1 MNKTNLLFVT
11 FAITFFSVF
20 SQKPQNNQISITGN
34 IIDSNTKEPLEYAT
48 VVLNNIETK
57 QLSGGI
63 TDEKGNFTIKII
75 PGTYDIS
82 FEFISFKTV
91 KISKKIINSSLNF
104 GTIILSED
112 SDKLDEIVIIAEK
125 STVEIR
131 LDKRIY
137 NVGKDMTVK
146 GGSASDVLDNVP
158 SVDVDVEGNVS
169 LRGNEN
175 VRILID
181 GKPSALVG
189 LSGTDALRQ
198 LPADAI
204 EKVEVITSPS
214 ARYDAEGT
222 AGILNIILRKGIT
235 TGLNGFMN
243 ATIGDP
249 TQYRVASNINFRTK
263 KVNFFTNLGYRDSSG
278 PGNFLT
284 NLSTFENESVNS
296 LRIEDRDF
304 ERNRNGY
311 NINLGLEYFLSNE
324 SSITGTYFY
333 RDSDNKNL
341 STNTIRVFDANDI
354 LEFTDIRIQ
363 DEDEID
369 KTSQISLNYT
379 NNLNSSGHKLTIDV
393 QYSDSKEI
401 ETAFIDDALAS
412 EKNITTEN
420 SKSTLI
426 QSDYVLPIGEHM
438 QFELGYRGDFQ
449 DLNSNFLVNRTPELD
464 FNPSNNLIF
473 KQNVNAIY
481 SQFGNKINKFSY
493 LLGLRTEITD
503 VKVRLTNTNENFD
516 YRYSEVFPTINFG
529 LERTDNQSFTL
540 GYSRRLRRPR
550 YWYLNPFE
558 SRNSQNVIYKGNP
571 GLIPTFTNSFD
582 LGFLQKIGKL
592 TLNSSIYFQH
602 SVNAIQRVTRDEIRL
617 LDGVNQVITIREP
630 INLASEDRYG
640 FELTANYNPSKKVR
654 LSGSFNVFQQES
666 KGLYEYN
673 KFTIDETS
681 GAIIS
686 SPEIQDLGNINNSWF
701 SRFNATFTLPWKIQM
716 QNRLSYRGPRFTAQS
731 ESKGMF
737 STNIALSKDVFNEKG
752 TFVFNVSDLFNSRK
766 WRSTNFNPN
775 KENPTSINYQ
785 ESQWRVR
792 QVSLNFTYRFN
803 QKKDQGRERRGG
815 GDYEGGEGFS
825 RP

>member
-1 MNKTNLLFVT
+1 MNKTSLFFVAFT
-11 FAITFFSVF
+11 ITFLSVF

-82 FEFISFKTV
+82 FEFISFKTI
-91 KISKKIINSSLNF
+91 KIPKKIINSSVNF
-104 GTIILSED
+104 GTIKLSED

-189 LSGTDALRQ
+189 LSGTEALRQ

-204 EKVEVITSPS
+204 ERVEVVTSPS

-222 AGILNIILRKGIT
+222 AGILNIILRKGVA
-235 TGLNGFMN
+235 TGLNGSLN
-243 ATIGDP
+243 TTIGDP
-249 TQYRVASNINFRTK
+249 TQYRIASNINFRTK
-263 KVNFFTNLGYRDSSG
+263 KINFFTNLGYRNSSG

-341 STNTIRVFDANDI
+341 STNTIQVFDANNI
-354 LEFTDIRIQ
+354 LEFSDVRIQ

-369 KTSQISLNYT
+369 ETSQISLNYT
-379 NNLNSSGHKLTIDV
+379 NNLNSSGHKLTIDF

-449 DLNSNFLVNRTPELD
+449 DLNSNFLVNRIPELD

-516 YRYSEVFPTINFG
+516 YRYTEVFPTINFG

-716 QNRLSYRGPRFTAQS
+716 QNRLSYRGPRYTAQS

-737 STNIALSKDVFNEKG
+737 SANIALSKDVFSEKG
-752 TFVFNVSDLFNSRK
+752 TLVLNVSDVFNSRK

-775 KENPTSINYQ
+775 KENPTSINSQ

-792 QVSLNFTYRFN
+792 QISLNFTYRFN
-803 QKKDQGRERRGG
+803 QKKNQGRERRGG
-815 GDYEGGEGFS
+815 EDYEGEEGFS
-825 RP
+825 TP

>member
-1 MNKTNLLFVT
+1 MNKISLFFVT
-11 FAITFFSVF
+11 FALTFLSVF
-20 SQKPQNNQISITGN
+20 SQKPLNNQISITGN

-48 VVLNNIETK
+48 VVLNNLETK

-82 FEFISFKTV
+82 FEFISFKTI

-104 GTIILSED
+104 GTIKLSED

-181 GKPSALVG
+181 GKPSALIG
-189 LSGTDALRQ
+189 LSGSDALRQ

-204 EKVEVITSPS
+204 ERVEVVTSPS

-222 AGILNIILRKGIT
+222 AGILNIILRKGVA
-235 TGLNGFMN
+235 TGLNGSLN
-243 ATIGDP
+243 TTIGDP
-249 TQYRVASNINFRTK
+249 TQYRIASNINFRTK
-263 KVNFFTNLGYRDSSG
+263 KINFFTNLGYRNSSS
-278 PGNFLT
+278 PGKFLT

-304 ERNRNGY
+304 ERKRNGY

-341 STNTIRVFDANDI
+341 STNAIQVFDVNNI
-354 LEFTDIRIQ
+354 LEFSDVRVQ

-369 KTSQISLNYT
+369 ETSQISLNYT
-379 NNLNSSGHKLTIDV
+379 NNINSSGHKLTIDF

-401 ETAFIDDALAS
+401 ETAFIDDSLAS
-412 EKNITTEN
+412 ENNITTEN

-449 DLNSNFLVNRTPELD
+449 DLNSNFLVNRIPVLD
-464 FNPSNNLIF
+464 FNPSNNLTF

-516 YRYSEVFPTINFG
+516 YRYTEVFPTINFG

-602 SVNAIQRVTRDEIRL
+602 SVNAIQRVSRDEIRL

-681 GAIIS
+681 GAITS
-686 SPEIQDLGNINNSWF
+686 MPETQDLGNINNSWF

-716 QNRLSYRGPRFTAQS
+716 QNRLSYRGPRYTAQS

-737 STNIALSKDVFNEKG
+737 SANIALSKDVFSEKG
-752 TFVFNVSDLFNSRK
+752 TLVLNVSDVFNSRK

-775 KENPTSINYQ
+775 KENPTSINSQ

-792 QVSLNFTYRFN
+792 QISLNFTYRFN
-803 QKKDQGRERRGG
+803 QKKNQGRERRGG
-815 GDYEGGEGFS
+815 EDYEGGEGFS
-825 RP
+825 TP

>member
-1 MNKTNLLFVT
+1 MNKTTLFFV
-11 FAITFFSVF
+11 VF
-20 SQKPQNNQISITGN
+20 TLTILNVFGQKPQNNQLSIVGK

-48 VVLNNIETK
+48 IVLKNQKTK

-63 TDEKGNFTIKII
+63 TDVKGNFNISVN

-82 FEFISFKTV
+82 FEFISFKTQE
-91 KISKKIINSSLNF
+91 IPNKIINSTLNF
-104 GTIILSED
+104 GTIELSED
-112 SDKLDEIVIIAEK
+112 TDKLDEIVIIAEK

-204 EKVEVITSPS
+204 ERVEVITSPS

-222 AGILNIILRKGIT
+222 AGILNIILRKGLAS
-235 TGLNGFMN
+235 GLNGSMN

-249 TQYRVASNINFRTK
+249 KQYRIASNVNFRTK
-263 KVNFFTNLGYRDSSG
+263 KFNFFTNLGYRNSSG
-278 PGNFLT
+278 PGKFLT
-284 NLSTFENESVNS
+284 NLSIFENESFNS

-311 NINLGLEYFLSNE
+311 NINVGLEYFLSKN

-333 RDSDNKNL
+333 RDSNNQNL
-341 STNTIRVFDANDI
+341 STNNISVFDVDDI
-354 LEFTDIRIQ
+354 LEYSDLRIQ

-369 KTSQISLNYT
+369 NTSQISLNYT
-379 NNLNSSGHKLTIDV
+379 NNFNTSGHKLTVDV
-393 QYSDSKEI
+393 RYSDSE
-401 ETAFIDDALAS
+401 EVESASIDDSLAT
-412 EKNITTEN
+412 ENNITTEK
-420 SKSTLI
+420 SKNTLI
-426 QSDYVLPIGEHM
+426 QTDYTLPIGENT

-449 DLNSNFLVNRTPELD
+449 DLNSNFLVNRIPELD

-473 KQNVNAIY
+473 EQNVNAIY
-481 SQFGNKINKFSY
+481 SQLGNKINKFSY

-516 YRYSEVFPTINFG
+516 YNYSELFPTINFG
-529 LERTDNQSFTL
+529 FERTENQSFTL

-558 SRNSQNVIYKGNP
+558 SRNSQNIIYKGNP

-592 TLNSSIYFQH
+592 TLNSSIYYQH
-602 SVNAIQRVTRDEIRL
+602 SINAIQRVSRDEIRL

-630 INLASEDRYG
+630 INLASEDRFG

-654 LSGSFNVFQQES
+654 LSGSFNVFKQES
-666 KGLYEYN
+666 KGVYEYN
-673 KFTIDETS
+673 KFTIDGIS
-681 GAIIS
+681 GEIS
-686 SPEIQDLGNINNSWF
+686 STPELQDLGNVNNSWF
-701 SRFNATFTLPWKIQM
+701 SRFNATFTLPGKIQM

-731 ESKGMF
+731 ESKGIF
-737 STNIALSKDVFNEKG
+737 STNIALSKDLFSEKG
-752 TFVFNVSDLFNSRK
+752 TVVLNVSDLFNSRK
-766 WRSTNFNPN
+766 WRSTNYNPN
-775 KENPTSINYQ
+775 RENPTSINYQ

-803 QKKDQGRERRGG
+803 QKKNQVRERRGNEEF
-815 GDYEGGEGFS
+815 EGGEGFS
-825 RP
+825 SP

>member
-1 MNKTNLLFVT
+1 MKKTNLFFIIFTL
-11 FAITFFSVF
+11 TFFSVF
-20 SQKPQNNQISITGN
+20 SQKPQNDQFSITGK

-48 VVLNNIETK
+48 VILNNQETK

-63 TDEKGNFTIKII
+63 TDENGNFNIKINT
-75 PGTYDIS
+75 GTYDIS
-82 FEFISFKTV
+82 FEFISFKTI
-91 KISKKIINSSLNF
+91 KISNKIINSSINF
-104 GTIILSED
+104 GTIKLSED
-112 SDKLDEIVIIAEK
+112 ADELDEIVIIAEK

-137 NVGKDMTVK
+137 NVGKDMTVR

-204 EKVEVITSPS
+204 ERVEVVTSPS

-222 AGILNIILRKGIT
+222 AGILNIILRKGVA
-235 TGLNGFMN
+235 TGLNGSLN

-249 TQYRVASNINFRTK
+249 TQYRIASNINFRTK
-263 KVNFFTNLGYRDSSG
+263 KVNLFTNLGYRNSSG

-284 NLSTFENESVNS
+284 NLSTFENESINS
-296 LRIEDRDF
+296 LRIEDRNF

-311 NINLGLEYFLSNE
+311 NINVGLEYFLSKE
-324 SSITGTYFY
+324 SSITGTYFF

-341 STNTIRVFDANDI
+341 SNNIIRVFDINDI
-354 LEFTDIRIQ
+354 LEFSDTRIQ

-369 KTSQISLNYT
+369 TTSQFALNYT
-379 NNLNSSGHKLTIDV
+379 NNINSSGHKLTIDF
-393 QYSDSKEI
+393 QYSESDEI
-401 ETAFIDDALAS
+401 EKAFINDSLA
-412 EKNITTEN
+412 EENNITTED
-420 SKSTLI
+420 SKNTLI
-426 QSDYVLPIGEHM
+426 QSDYVLPIGENT
-438 QFELGYRGDFQ
+438 QFEIGYRGEFQ
-449 DLNSNFLVNRTPELD
+449 DLTSDFLVTRTPTLD
-464 FNPSNNLIF
+464 FDPSNNLVF

-481 SQFGNKINKFSY
+481 SQFGSKLNKFSY

-503 VKVRLTNTNENFD
+503 VKVRLTNTNEKFD
-516 YRYSEVFPTINFG
+516 YKYTELFPTINVGF
-529 LERTDNQSFTL
+529 ERTEDQSFTI

-550 YWYLNPFE
+550 FWYLNPFE
-558 SRNSQNVIYKGNP
+558 SRSSQNVIYKGNP
-571 GLIPTFTNSFD
+571 ALIPTFTNSFD

-602 SVNAIQRVTRDEIRL
+602 SINAIERVSRDEIRFI
-617 LDGVNQVITIREP
+617 DGVNQVITIREP
-630 INLASEDRYG
+630 INLASEDRFG
-640 FELTANYNPSKKVR
+640 FELTTNYNPSKKVR

-666 KGLYEYN
+666 KGLYAYN
-673 KFTIDETS
+673 KFIIDEIS
-681 GAIIS
+681 GDIIAT
-686 SPEIQDLGNINNSWF
+686 PEIQDLGNTNNSWF
-701 SRFNATFTLPWKIQM
+701 TRFNATFSLPWEIQM
-716 QNRLSYRGPRFTAQS
+716 QNRLSYRGPRKTVQS
-731 ESKGMF
+731 ESDGIF
-737 STNIALSKDVFNEKG
+737 SANIALSKDVFKEKG
-752 TFVFNVSDLFNSRK
+752 SLVLNVSDVFNSRK
-766 WRSTNFNPN
+766 RKSTNYNPN
-775 KENPTSINYQ
+775 KENPTSISYQ

-803 QKKDQGRERRGG
+803 QKKKQQRDRRS
-815 GDYEGGEGFS
+815 GDDFEGGEDFGS
-825 RP
+825 P

>member
-1 MNKTNLLFVT
+1 MKKTNLFFIIFTL
-11 FAITFFSVF
+11 TFFSVF
-20 SQKPQNNQISITGN
+20 SQKPQNDQFSITGK

-48 VVLNNIETK
+48 VILNNQETK

-63 TDEKGNFTIKII
+63 TDENGNFNIKINT
-75 PGTYDIS
+75 GTYDIS
-82 FEFISFKTV
+82 FEFISFKTI
-91 KISKKIINSSLNF
+91 KISNKIINSSINF
-104 GTIILSED
+104 GTIKLSED
-112 SDKLDEIVIIAEK
+112 ADELDEIVIIAEK

-137 NVGKDMTVK
+137 NVGKDMTVR

-204 EKVEVITSPS
+204 ERVEVVTSPS

-222 AGILNIILRKGIT
+222 AGILNIILRKGVA
-235 TGLNGFMN
+235 TGLNGSLN

-249 TQYRVASNINFRTK
+249 TQYRIASNINFRTK
-263 KVNFFTNLGYRDSSG
+263 KVNLFTNLGYRNSSG

-284 NLSTFENESVNS
+284 NLSTFENESINS
-296 LRIEDRDF
+296 LRIEDRNF

-311 NINLGLEYFLSNE
+311 NINVGLEYFLSKE
-324 SSITGTYFY
+324 SSITGTYFF

-341 STNTIRVFDANDI
+341 SNNIIRVFDINDI
-354 LEFTDIRIQ
+354 LEFSDTRIQ

-369 KTSQISLNYT
+369 TTSQFALNYT
-379 NNLNSSGHKLTIDV
+379 NNINSSGHKLTIDF
-393 QYSDSKEI
+393 QYSESEEI
-401 ETAFIDDALAS
+401 EKAFINDSLA
-412 EKNITTEN
+412 EENNITTED
-420 SKSTLI
+420 SKNTLI
-426 QSDYVLPIGEHM
+426 QSDYVLPIGENT
-438 QFELGYRGDFQ
+438 QFEIGYRGEFQ
-449 DLNSNFLVNRTPELD
+449 DLTSDFLVTRTPTLD
-464 FNPSNNLIF
+464 FDPSNNLVF

-481 SQFGNKINKFSY
+481 SQFGSKLNKFSY

-503 VKVRLTNTNENFD
+503 VKVRLTNTNEKFD
-516 YRYSEVFPTINFG
+516 YKYTELFPTINVGF
-529 LERTDNQSFTL
+529 ERTEDQSFTI

-550 YWYLNPFE
+550 FWYLNPFE
-558 SRNSQNVIYKGNP
+558 SRSSQNVIYKGNP
-571 GLIPTFTNSFD
+571 ALIPTFTNSFD

-602 SVNAIQRVTRDEIRL
+602 SINAIQRVSRDEIRFI
-617 LDGVNQVITIREP
+617 DGVNQVITIREP
-630 INLASEDRYG
+630 INLASEDRFG
-640 FELTANYNPSKKVR
+640 FELTTNYNPSKKVR

-666 KGLYEYN
+666 KGLYAYN
-673 KFTIDETS
+673 KFIIDEIS
-681 GAIIS
+681 GDIIAT
-686 SPEIQDLGNINNSWF
+686 PEIQDLGNTNNSWF
-701 SRFNATFTLPWKIQM
+701 TRFNATFSLPWEIQM
-716 QNRLSYRGPRFTAQS
+716 QNRLSYRGPRKTVQS
-731 ESKGMF
+731 ESDGIF
-737 STNIALSKDVFNEKG
+737 SANIALSKDVFKEKG
-752 TFVFNVSDLFNSRK
+752 SFVLNVSDVFNSRK
-766 WRSTNFNPN
+766 RKSTNYNPN
-775 KENPTSINYQ
+775 KENPTSISYQ

-803 QKKDQGRERRGG
+803 QKKKQQRDRRS
-815 GDYEGGEGFS
+815 GDDFEGGEDFGS
-825 RP
+825 P

>member
-1 MNKTNLLFVT
+1 MNKTSLLFVT
-11 FAITFFSVF
+11 FAITFLSVF
-20 SQKPQNNQISITGN
+20 SQKAQNNQISITGN

-48 VVLNNIETK
+48 VVLNNEETK

-82 FEFISFKTV
+82 FEFISFKTI

-104 GTIILSED
+104 GTIKLSED

-189 LSGTDALRQ
+189 LSGSDALRQ

-204 EKVEVITSPS
+204 ERVEVVTSPS

-222 AGILNIILRKGIT
+222 AGILNIILRKGVA
-235 TGLNGFMN
+235 TGLNGSLN
-243 ATIGDP
+243 TTIGDP
-249 TQYRVASNINFRTK
+249 TQYRIASNINFRTK
-263 KVNFFTNLGYRDSSG
+263 KINFFTNLGYRNSSS

-341 STNTIRVFDANDI
+341 STNTIQVFDANNI
-354 LEFTDIRIQ
+354 LEFSDVRIQ

-369 KTSQISLNYT
+369 ETSQISLNYT
-379 NNLNSSGHKLTIDV
+379 NNINNSGHKLTIDF

-401 ETAFIDDALAS
+401 ETAFIDDSLAS
-412 EKNITTEN
+412 ENNITAEN

-449 DLNSNFLVNRTPELD
+449 DLNSNFLVNRIPELD
-464 FNPSNNLIF
+464 FNPSNNLTF

-516 YRYSEVFPTINFG
+516 YRYTEVFPTINFG

-602 SVNAIQRVTRDEIRL
+602 SVNAIQRVSRDEIRL

-673 KFTIDETS
+673 KFTINETS

-686 SPEIQDLGNINNSWF
+686 MPETQDLGNINNSWF

-716 QNRLSYRGPRFTAQS
+716 QNRLSYRGPRYTAQS

-737 STNIALSKDVFNEKG
+737 SANIALSKDVLSEKG
-752 TFVFNVSDLFNSRK
+752 TLVLNVSDVFNSRR

-775 KENPTSINYQ
+775 KENPTSINNQ

-803 QKKDQGRERRGG
+803 QKKKQGREQRGG
-815 GDYEGGEGFS
+815 EDYEGGEGFS
-825 RP
+825 TP

>member
-1 MNKTNLLFVT
+1 MNKISLFFIT
-11 FAITFFSVF
+11 FALTFLSVF

-48 VVLNNIETK
+48 VVLNNLETK

-75 PGTYDIS
+75 PGAYDIS
-82 FEFISFKTV
+82 FEFISFKTI

-104 GTIILSED
+104 GTIKLSED

-189 LSGTDALRQ
+189 LSGSDALRQ

-204 EKVEVITSPS
+204 ERVEVVTSPS

-222 AGILNIILRKGIT
+222 AGILNIILRKGVA
-235 TGLNGFMN
+235 TGLNGSLN
-243 ATIGDP
+243 TTIGDP
-249 TQYRVASNINFRTK
+249 TQYRIASNINFRTK
-263 KVNFFTNLGYRDSSG
+263 KINFFTNLGYRNSSS

-304 ERNRNGY
+304 ERKRNGY

-341 STNTIRVFDANDI
+341 STNAIQVFDVNNI
-354 LEFTDIRIQ
+354 LEYSDVRVQ

-369 KTSQISLNYT
+369 ETSQISLNYT
-379 NNLNSSGHKLTIDV
+379 NNINNSGHKLTIDF

-401 ETAFIDDALAS
+401 ETAFIDDSLAS

-449 DLNSNFLVNRTPELD
+449 DLNSNFLVNRIPELD
-464 FNPSNNLIF
+464 FNPSNNLTF

-516 YRYSEVFPTINFG
+516 YRYTEVFPTINFG

-602 SVNAIQRVTRDEIRL
+602 SVNAIQRVSRDEIRL

-686 SPEIQDLGNINNSWF
+686 MPETQDLGNINNSWF

-716 QNRLSYRGPRFTAQS
+716 QNRLSYRGPRYTAQS

-737 STNIALSKDVFNEKG
+737 SANIALSKDVFSEKG
-752 TFVFNVSDLFNSRK
+752 TLVLNVSDVFNSRR

-775 KENPTSINYQ
+775 KENPTSINNQ

-803 QKKDQGRERRGG
+803 QKKKQGREQRGG
-815 GDYEGGEGFS
+815 EDYEGGEGFS
-825 RP
+825 TP

>member
-1 MNKTNLLFVT
+1 MNKISLFFVT
-11 FAITFFSVF
+11 FALTFLSVF

-48 VVLNNIETK
+48 VVLNNLETK

-82 FEFISFKTV
+82 FEFISFKTI

-104 GTIILSED
+104 GTIKLSED

-181 GKPSALVG
+181 GKPSTLVG
-189 LSGTDALRQ
+189 LSGSDALRQ

-204 EKVEVITSPS
+204 ERVEVVTSPS

-222 AGILNIILRKGIT
+222 AGILNIILRKGVA
-235 TGLNGFMN
+235 TGLNGSLN
-243 ATIGDP
+243 TTIGDP
-249 TQYRVASNINFRTK
+249 TQYRIASNINFRTK
-263 KVNFFTNLGYRDSSG
+263 KINFFTNLGYRNSSS

-304 ERNRNGY
+304 ERKRNGY

-341 STNTIRVFDANDI
+341 STNAIQVFDVNNI
-354 LEFTDIRIQ
+354 LEYSDVRVQ

-369 KTSQISLNYT
+369 ETSQISLNYT
-379 NNLNSSGHKLTIDV
+379 NNINNSGHKLTIDF

-401 ETAFIDDALAS
+401 ETAFIDDSLAS
-412 EKNITTEN
+412 ENNITTEN

-449 DLNSNFLVNRTPELD
+449 DLNSNFLVNRIPELD
-464 FNPSNNLIF
+464 FNPSNNLTF

-516 YRYSEVFPTINFG
+516 YRYTEVFPTINFG

-602 SVNAIQRVTRDEIRL
+602 SVNAIQRVSRDEIRL

-681 GAIIS
+681 GAITS
-686 SPEIQDLGNINNSWF
+686 MPETQDLGNINNSWF

-716 QNRLSYRGPRFTAQS
+716 QNRLSYRGPRYTAQS

-737 STNIALSKDVFNEKG
+737 SANIALSKDVLSEKG
-752 TFVFNVSDLFNSRK
+752 TLVLNVSDVFNSRR

-775 KENPTSINYQ
+775 KENPTSINNQ

-803 QKKDQGRERRGG
+803 QKKKQGREQRGG
-815 GDYEGGEGFS
+815 EDYEGGEGFS
-825 RP
+825 TP

>member
-1 MNKTNLLFVT
+1 MNKTSLFFVAFT
-11 FAITFFSVF
+11 ITFLSVF

-82 FEFISFKTV
+82 FEFISFKTI
-91 KISKKIINSSLNF
+91 KIPKKIINSSVNF
-104 GTIILSED
+104 GTIKLSED

-189 LSGTDALRQ
+189 LSGTEALRQ

-204 EKVEVITSPS
+204 ERVEVVTSPS

-222 AGILNIILRKGIT
+222 AGILNIILRKGVA
-235 TGLNGFMN
+235 TGLNGSLN
-243 ATIGDP
+243 TTIGDP
-249 TQYRVASNINFRTK
+249 TQYRIASNINFRTK
-263 KVNFFTNLGYRDSSG
+263 KINFFTNLGYRNSSS

-304 ERNRNGY
+304 ERKRNGY

-341 STNTIRVFDANDI
+341 STNAIQVFDVNNI
-354 LEFTDIRIQ
+354 LEYSDVRVQ

-369 KTSQISLNYT
+369 ETSQISLNYT
-379 NNLNSSGHKLTIDV
+379 NNINNSGHKLTIDF

-401 ETAFIDDALAS
+401 ETAFIDDSLAS
-412 EKNITTEN
+412 ENNITAEN

-449 DLNSNFLVNRTPELD
+449 DLNSNFLVNRIPELD

-516 YRYSEVFPTINFG
+516 YRYTEVFPTINFG

-716 QNRLSYRGPRFTAQS
+716 QNRLSYRGPRYTAQS

-737 STNIALSKDVFNEKG
+737 SANIALSKDVFSEKG
-752 TFVFNVSDLFNSRK
+752 TLVLNVSDVFNSRK

-775 KENPTSINYQ
+775 KENPTSINSQ

-792 QVSLNFTYRFN
+792 QISLNFTYRFN
-803 QKKDQGRERRGG
+803 QKKNQGRERRGG
-815 GDYEGGEGFS
+815 EDYEGDEGFS
-825 RP
+825 TP

>member
-1 MNKTNLLFVT
+1 MNKTSLFFVVFT
-11 FAITFFSVF
+11 FTILNVF
-20 SQKPQNNQISITGN
+20 GQKPQNNQLSVVGK

-48 VVLNNIETK
+48 IVLKNQKTK

-63 TDEKGNFTIKII
+63 TDEKGNFNIKIN

-82 FEFISFKTV
+82 FEFISFKTQE
-91 KISKKIINSSLNF
+91 IPNKIINSTLNF
-104 GTIILSED
+104 GTIELSED
-112 SDKLDEIVIIAEK
+112 TDKLDEIVIIAEK

-204 EKVEVITSPS
+204 ERVEVITSPS

-222 AGILNIILRKGIT
+222 AGILNIILRKGVA
-235 TGLNGFMN
+235 TGLNGSMN

-249 TQYRVASNINFRTK
+249 KQYRIASNVNFRTNK
-263 KVNFFTNLGYRDSSG
+263 FNFFTNLGYRSSSG
-278 PGNFLT
+278 PGKFLT
-284 NLSTFENESVNS
+284 NLSIFENESFNC
-296 LRIEDRDF
+296 LRVEDRYF

-311 NINLGLEYFLSNE
+311 NINVGLEYFLSKK

-333 RDSDNKNL
+333 RDSNNQNL
-341 STNTIRVFDANDI
+341 STNNISVFDVDDI
-354 LEFTDIRIQ
+354 LEYSDLRIQ

-369 KTSQISLNYT
+369 NTSQISLNYT
-379 NNLNSSGHKLTIDV
+379 NNFNTSGHKLTVDV
-393 QYSDSKEI
+393 QYSDSEEI
-401 ETAFIDDALAS
+401 ESASIDDSLAT
-412 EKNITTEN
+412 ENNITTEK
-420 SKSTLI
+420 SKNTLI
-426 QSDYVLPIGEHM
+426 QTDYTLPIGENT
-438 QFELGYRGDFQ
+438 QFEFGYRGDFQ
-449 DLNSNFLVNRTPELD
+449 DLNSNFLVNRIPELD

-473 KQNVNAIY
+473 EQNVNAIY
-481 SQFGNKINKFSY
+481 SQLGNKINKFSY

-516 YRYSEVFPTINFG
+516 YNYSELFPTINFG
-529 LERTDNQSFTL
+529 FERNDNQSFTL

-550 YWYLNPFE
+550 YWFLNPFE
-558 SRNSQNVIYKGNP
+558 SRNSKNIIYKGNP

-592 TLNSSIYFQH
+592 TLNSSIYYQH
-602 SVNAIQRVTRDEIRL
+602 SINAIQRVSRDEIRL

-630 INLASEDRYG
+630 INLASEDRFG

-654 LSGSFNVFQQES
+654 LSGSFNVFKQES
-666 KGLYEYN
+666 KGVYEYN
-673 KFTIDETS
+673 KFTIDGIS
-681 GAIIS
+681 GEINS
-686 SPEIQDLGNINNSWF
+686 TPELQDLGNVNNSWF
-701 SRFNATFTLPWKIQM
+701 SRFNATFTLPGNIQM

-731 ESKGMF
+731 ESKGIF
-737 STNIALSKDVFNEKG
+737 STNIALSKDLFSENG
-752 TFVFNVSDLFNSRK
+752 TVVLNVIDLFNSRK
-766 WRSTNFNPN
+766 WRSTNYNPN
-775 KENPTSINYQ
+775 RENPTSINYQ

-803 QKKDQGRERRGG
+803 QKKNQVRERRSNEEF
-815 GDYEGGEGFS
+815 EGGEGFS
-825 RP
+825 TP

>member
-1 MNKTNLLFVT
+1 MSKANFLIVMFV
-11 FAITFFSVF
+11 ITFFNAF
-20 SQKPQNNQISITGN
+20 GQKPQNSQIFISGI
-34 IIDSNTKEPLEYAT
+34 IIDSETKEPLEYAT
-48 VVLNNIETK
+48 IVLNDTK
-57 QLSGGI
+57 NNQLSGGI
-63 TDEKGNFTIKII
+63 TDSKGSFNIKIN
-75 PGTYDIS
+75 PGIYDIS
-82 FEFISFKTV
+82 FEFISFKTI
-91 KISKKIINSSLNF
+91 KLTKKVVNQSINF
-104 GTIILSED
+104 GTIELFENTNT
-112 SDKLDEIVIIAEK
+112 LDEVVVIAEK

-137 NVGKDMTVK
+137 NVGKDMTVR

-204 EKVEVITSPS
+204 ERVEVITSPS

-222 AGILNIILRKGIT
+222 AGILNIILRKGIA
-235 TGLNGFMN
+235 TGLNGSMN

-249 TQYRVASNINFRTK
+249 TQYRIASNINFRTK

-284 NLSTFENESVNS
+284 NLSTFQNESQNS

-304 ERNRNGY
+304 ERNRKGY
-311 NINLGLEYFLSNE
+311 NINVGLEYFLSKQ

-333 RDSDNKNL
+333 RDSNNKNL

-354 LEFTDIRIQ
+354 LEFTDTRIQ

-379 NNLNSSGHKLTIDV
+379 NNINSSGHKLTIDV
-393 QYSDSKEI
+393 QYSDSQ
-401 ETAFIDDALAS
+401 ETENAFIDDSLAI
-412 EKNITTEN
+412 ENNTTTED
-420 SKSTLI
+420 SKNTLI
-426 QSDYVLPIGEHM
+426 QTDYVLPIGENT

-449 DLNSNFLVNRTPELD
+449 DLNSNFLVTRSPELD
-464 FNPSNNLIF
+464 FDPSNNLVF

-481 SQFGNKINKFSY
+481 SQYGSKINKFTY
-493 LLGLRTEITD
+493 LIGLRTEITD

-516 YRYSEVFPTINFG
+516 YKYTELFPTINFG
-529 LERTDNQSFTL
+529 IERTENQSFTL

-602 SVNAIQRVTRDEIRL
+602 SINSIQRVTRDEIRL

-654 LSGSFNVFQQES
+654 LSGSFNVYQQES

-673 KFTIDETS
+673 KFTIDDTT
-681 GAIIS
+681 GAIVS
-686 SPEIQDLGNINNSWF
+686 TPETQDLGNINNSWF

>member
-1 MNKTNLLFVT
+1 MKKTNLFFIIFTL
-11 FAITFFSVF
+11 TFFSVF
-20 SQKPQNNQISITGN
+20 SQKPQNDQFSITGK

-48 VVLNNIETK
+48 VILNNQETK

-63 TDEKGNFTIKII
+63 TDENGNFNIKINT
-75 PGTYDIS
+75 GTYDIS
-82 FEFISFKTV
+82 FEFISFKTI
-91 KISKKIINSSLNF
+91 KIPNKIINSSINF
-104 GTIILSED
+104 GTIKLSED
-112 SDKLDEIVIIAEK
+112 ADELDEIVIIAEK

-204 EKVEVITSPS
+204 ERVEVVTSPS

-222 AGILNIILRKGIT
+222 AGILNIILRKGVV
-235 TGLNGFMN
+235 TGLNGSLN

-249 TQYRVASNINFRTK
+249 TQYRIASNINFRTK
-263 KVNFFTNLGYRDSSG
+263 KVNLFTNLGYRNSSG

-284 NLSTFENESVNS
+284 NLSTFENESINS
-296 LRIEDRDF
+296 LRIEDRNF

-311 NINLGLEYFLSNE
+311 NINVGLEYFLSKE
-324 SSITGTYFY
+324 SSITGTYFF

-341 STNTIRVFDANDI
+341 SNNIIRVFDINDI
-354 LEFTDIRIQ
+354 LEFSDTRIQ

-369 KTSQISLNYT
+369 TTSQFALNYT
-379 NNLNSSGHKLTIDV
+379 NNINSSGHKLTIDF
-393 QYSDSKEI
+393 QYSESEEI
-401 ETAFIDDALAS
+401 ETAFINDSLA
-412 EKNITTEN
+412 EENNITTED
-420 SKSTLI
+420 SKNTLI
-426 QSDYVLPIGEHM
+426 QSDYVLPIGENT
-438 QFELGYRGDFQ
+438 QFEIGYRGEFQ
-449 DLNSNFLVNRTPELD
+449 DLTSDFLVTRTPTLD
-464 FNPSNNLIF
+464 FDPSNNLVF

-481 SQFGNKINKFSY
+481 SQFGSKLNKFSY

-503 VKVRLTNTNENFD
+503 VKVRLTNTNEKFD
-516 YRYSEVFPTINFG
+516 YKYTELFPTINVGF
-529 LERTDNQSFTL
+529 ERTEDQSFTI

-550 YWYLNPFE
+550 FWYLNPFE
-558 SRNSQNVIYKGNP
+558 SRSSQNVIYKGNP
-571 GLIPTFTNSFD
+571 ALIPTFTNSFD

-602 SVNAIQRVTRDEIRL
+602 SINAIQRVSRDEIRFI
-617 LDGVNQVITIREP
+617 DGVNQVITIREP
-630 INLASEDRYG
+630 INLASEDRFG
-640 FELTANYNPSKKVR
+640 FELTTNYNPSKKVR

-666 KGLYEYN
+666 KGLYAYN
-673 KFTIDETS
+673 KFIIDEIS
-681 GAIIS
+681 GDIIDT
-686 SPEIQDLGNINNSWF
+686 PEIQDLGNTNNSWF
-701 SRFNATFTLPWKIQM
+701 TRFNATFSLPWEIQM
-716 QNRLSYRGPRFTAQS
+716 QNRLSYRGPRKTVQS
-731 ESKGMF
+731 ESDGIF
-737 STNIALSKDVFNEKG
+737 SANIALSKDVFKEKG
-752 TFVFNVSDLFNSRK
+752 SLVLNVSDVFNSRK
-766 WRSTNFNPN
+766 RKSTNYNPN
-775 KENPTSINYQ
+775 KENPTSISYQ

-803 QKKDQGRERRGG
+803 QKKKQQRDRRS
-815 GDYEGGEGFS
+815 GDDFEGGEDFGS
-825 RP
+825 P

>member
-1 MNKTNLLFVT
+1 MNKTSLFFVVFT
-11 FAITFFSVF
+11 FTILNVF
-20 SQKPQNNQISITGN
+20 GQKPQNNQLSVVGK

-48 VVLNNIETK
+48 IVLKNQKTK

-63 TDEKGNFTIKII
+63 TDEKGNFNIKIN

-82 FEFISFKTV
+82 FEFISFKTQE
-91 KISKKIINSSLNF
+91 IPNKIINSTLNF
-104 GTIILSED
+104 GTIELSED
-112 SDKLDEIVIIAEK
+112 TDKLDEIVIIAEK

-204 EKVEVITSPS
+204 ERVEVITSPS

-222 AGILNIILRKGIT
+222 AGILNIILRKGVA
-235 TGLNGFMN
+235 TGLNGSMN

-249 TQYRVASNINFRTK
+249 KQYRIASNVNFRTNK
-263 KVNFFTNLGYRDSSG
+263 FNFFTNLGYRNSSG
-278 PGNFLT
+278 PGKFLT
-284 NLSTFENESVNS
+284 NLSIFENESFNS
-296 LRIEDRDF
+296 LRVEDRDF

-311 NINLGLEYFLSNE
+311 NINVGLEYFLSKK

-333 RDSDNKNL
+333 RDSNNQNL
-341 STNTIRVFDANDI
+341 STNNISVFDVDDI
-354 LEFTDIRIQ
+354 LEYSDLRIQ

-369 KTSQISLNYT
+369 NTSQISLNYT
-379 NNLNSSGHKLTIDV
+379 NNFNTSGNKLTVDV
-393 QYSDSKEI
+393 QYSDSEEI
-401 ETAFIDDALAS
+401 ESASIDDSLAT
-412 EKNITTEN
+412 ENNITTEK
-420 SKSTLI
+420 SKNTLI
-426 QSDYVLPIGEHM
+426 QTDYTLPIGENT
-438 QFELGYRGDFQ
+438 QFEFGYRGDFQ
-449 DLNSNFLVNRTPELD
+449 DLNSNFLVNRIPELD

-473 KQNVNAIY
+473 EQNVNAIY
-481 SQFGNKINKFSY
+481 SQLGNKINKFSY

-516 YRYSEVFPTINFG
+516 YNYSELFPTINFG
-529 LERTDNQSFTL
+529 FERNDNQSFTL

-550 YWYLNPFE
+550 YWFLNPFE
-558 SRNSQNVIYKGNP
+558 SRNSQNIIYKGNP

-592 TLNSSIYFQH
+592 TLNSSIYYQH
-602 SVNAIQRVTRDEIRL
+602 SINAIQRVSRDEIRL

-630 INLASEDRYG
+630 INLASEDRFG

-654 LSGSFNVFQQES
+654 LSGSFNVFKQES
-666 KGLYEYN
+666 KGVYEYN
-673 KFTIDETS
+673 KFTIDGIS
-681 GAIIS
+681 GEINS
-686 SPEIQDLGNINNSWF
+686 TPELQDLGNVNNSWF
-701 SRFNATFTLPWKIQM
+701 SRFNATFTLPGNIQM

-731 ESKGMF
+731 ESKGIF
-737 STNIALSKDVFNEKG
+737 STNIALSKDLFSENG
-752 TFVFNVSDLFNSRK
+752 TVVLNVIDLFNSRK
-766 WRSTNFNPN
+766 WRSTNYNPN
-775 KENPTSINYQ
+775 RENPTSINYQ

-803 QKKDQGRERRGG
+803 QKKNQVRERRSNEEF
-815 GDYEGGEGFS
+815 EGGEGFS
-825 RP
+825 TP

>member
-1 MNKTNLLFVT
+1 MNKTSLFFVAFT
-11 FAITFFSVF
+11 ITFLSVF

-75 PGTYDIS
+75 SGTYDIS
-82 FEFISFKTV
+82 FEFISFKTI
-91 KISKKIINSSLNF
+91 KIPKKIINSSVNF
-104 GTIILSED
+104 GTIKLSED

-189 LSGTDALRQ
+189 LSGTEALRQ

-204 EKVEVITSPS
+204 ERVEVVTSPS

-222 AGILNIILRKGIT
+222 AGILNIILRKGVA
-235 TGLNGFMN
+235 TGLNGSLN
-243 ATIGDP
+243 TTIGDP
-249 TQYRVASNINFRTK
+249 TQYRIASNINFRTK
-263 KVNFFTNLGYRDSSG
+263 KINFFTNLGYRNSSG

-341 STNTIRVFDANDI
+341 STNTIQVFDANNI
-354 LEFTDIRIQ
+354 LEFSDVRIQ

-369 KTSQISLNYT
+369 ETSQISLNYT
-379 NNLNSSGHKLTIDV
+379 NNLNSSGHKLTIDF

-449 DLNSNFLVNRTPELD
+449 DLNSNFLVNRIPELD

-481 SQFGNKINKFSY
+481 SQFGNKISKFSY

-516 YRYSEVFPTINFG
+516 YRYTEVFPTINFG

-716 QNRLSYRGPRFTAQS
+716 QNRLSYRGPRYTAQS

-737 STNIALSKDVFNEKG
+737 SANIALSKDVFSEKG
-752 TFVFNVSDLFNSRK
+752 TLVLNVSDVFNSRK

-775 KENPTSINYQ
+775 KENPTSINSQ

-792 QVSLNFTYRFN
+792 QISLNFTYRFN
-803 QKKDQGRERRGG
+803 QKKNQGRERRGG
-815 GDYEGGEGFS
+815 EDYEGDEGFS
-825 RP
+825 TP

>member
-1 MNKTNLLFVT
+1 MNKTSLFFVIFT
-11 FAITFFSVF
+11 ITFLSVF

-48 VVLNNIETK
+48 VVLNNIETN

-82 FEFISFKTV
+82 FEFISFKTI
-91 KISKKIINSSLNF
+91 KIPKKIINSSINF
-104 GTIILSED
+104 GTIKLSED

-189 LSGTDALRQ
+189 LSGSDALRQ

-204 EKVEVITSPS
+204 ERVEVVTSPS

-222 AGILNIILRKGIT
+222 AGILNIILRKGVA
-235 TGLNGFMN
+235 TGLNGSLN
-243 ATIGDP
+243 TTIGDP
-249 TQYRVASNINFRTK
+249 IQYSIASNINFRTK
-263 KVNFFTNLGYRDSSG
+263 KINFFTNLGYRNSSS
-278 PGNFLT
+278 PGKFLT

-304 ERNRNGY
+304 ERKRNGY

-333 RDSDNKNL
+333 GDSDNKNL
-341 STNTIRVFDANDI
+341 STNAIQVFDVNNI
-354 LEFTDIRIQ
+354 LEFSDVRVQ

-369 KTSQISLNYT
+369 ETSQISLNYT
-379 NNLNSSGHKLTIDV
+379 NNINSSGHKLTIDF

-401 ETAFIDDALAS
+401 ETAFIDDSLAS

-438 QFELGYRGDFQ
+438 QFELGYRGDFE
-449 DLNSNFLVNRTPELD
+449 DLNSNFLVNRIPELD
-464 FNPSNNLIF
+464 FNPSNNLTF

-516 YRYSEVFPTINFG
+516 YRYTEVFPTINFG

-602 SVNAIQRVTRDEIRL
+602 SVNAIQRVSRDEIRL

-640 FELTANYNPSKKVR
+640 FELTANYNPSKKIR

-673 KFTIDETS
+673 KFSIDETS
-681 GAIIS
+681 GAITS
-686 SPEIQDLGNINNSWF
+686 MPETQDLGNINNSWF

-716 QNRLSYRGPRFTAQS
+716 QNRLSYRGPRYTAQS

-737 STNIALSKDVFNEKG
+737 SANIALSKDVLSEKG
-752 TFVFNVSDLFNSRK
+752 TLVLNVSDVFNSRR

-775 KENPTSINYQ
+775 KENPTSINNQ

-803 QKKDQGRERRGG
+803 QKKKQGREQRGG
-815 GDYEGGEGFS
+815 EDYEGGEGFS
-825 RP
+825 TP

>member
-1 MNKTNLLFVT
+1 MNKTSLLFVT
-11 FAITFFSVF
+11 FAITFLSVF
-20 SQKPQNNQISITGN
+20 SQKAQNNQISITGN

-48 VVLNNIETK
+48 VVLNNEETK

-82 FEFISFKTV
+82 FEFISFKTI

-104 GTIILSED
+104 GTIKLSED

-189 LSGTDALRQ
+189 LSGSDALRQ

-204 EKVEVITSPS
+204 ERVEVVTSPS

-222 AGILNIILRKGIT
+222 AGILNIILRKGVA
-235 TGLNGFMN
+235 TGLNGSLN
-243 ATIGDP
+243 TTIGDP
-249 TQYRVASNINFRTK
+249 TQYRIASNINFRTK
-263 KVNFFTNLGYRDSSG
+263 KINFFTNLGYRNSSS

-304 ERNRNGY
+304 ERKRNGY

-341 STNTIRVFDANDI
+341 STNAIQVFDVNNI
-354 LEFTDIRIQ
+354 LEYSDVRVQ

-369 KTSQISLNYT
+369 ETSQISLNYT
-379 NNLNSSGHKLTIDV
+379 NNINNSGHKLTIDF

-401 ETAFIDDALAS
+401 ETAFIDDSLAS
-412 EKNITTEN
+412 ENNITAEN

-449 DLNSNFLVNRTPELD
+449 DLNSNFLVNRIPELD
-464 FNPSNNLIF
+464 FNPSNNLTF

-516 YRYSEVFPTINFG
+516 YRYTEVFPTINFG

-602 SVNAIQRVTRDEIRL
+602 SVNAIQRVSRDEIRL

-673 KFTIDETS
+673 KFTINETS

-686 SPEIQDLGNINNSWF
+686 MPETQDLGNINNSWF

-716 QNRLSYRGPRFTAQS
+716 QNRLSYRGPRYTAQS

-737 STNIALSKDVFNEKG
+737 SANIALSKDVLSEKG
-752 TFVFNVSDLFNSRK
+752 TLVLNVSDVFNSRR

-775 KENPTSINYQ
+775 KENPTSINNQ

-803 QKKDQGRERRGG
+803 QKKKQGREQRGG
-815 GDYEGGEGFS
+815 EDYEGGEGFS
-825 RP
+825 TP

>member
-1 MNKTNLLFVT
+1 MNKISLFFVT
-11 FAITFFSVF
+11 FALTFLSVF

-48 VVLNNIETK
+48 VVLNNLETK

-75 PGTYDIS
+75 PGAYDIS
-82 FEFISFKTV
+82 FEFISFKTI

-104 GTIILSED
+104 GTIKLSED

-189 LSGTDALRQ
+189 LSGSDALRQ

-204 EKVEVITSPS
+204 ERVEVVTSPS

-222 AGILNIILRKGIT
+222 AGILNIILRKGVA
-235 TGLNGFMN
+235 TGLNGSLN
-243 ATIGDP
+243 TTIGNP
-249 TQYRVASNINFRTK
+249 TQYRIASNINFRTK
-263 KVNFFTNLGYRDSSG
+263 KINFFTNLGYRNSSS

-304 ERNRNGY
+304 ERKRNGY

-341 STNTIRVFDANDI
+341 STNAIQVFDVNNI
-354 LEFTDIRIQ
+354 LEYSDVRVQ

-369 KTSQISLNYT
+369 ETSQISLNYT
-379 NNLNSSGHKLTIDV
+379 NNINNSGHKLTIDF

-401 ETAFIDDALAS
+401 ETAFIDDSLAS
-412 EKNITTEN
+412 ENNITTEN

-449 DLNSNFLVNRTPELD
+449 DLNSNFLVNRIPELD
-464 FNPSNNLIF
+464 FNPSNNLTF

-516 YRYSEVFPTINFG
+516 YRYTEVFPTINFG

-602 SVNAIQRVTRDEIRL
+602 SVNAIQRVSRDEIRL

-686 SPEIQDLGNINNSWF
+686 MPETQDLGNINNSWF

-716 QNRLSYRGPRFTAQS
+716 QNRLSYRGPRYTAQS

-737 STNIALSKDVFNEKG
+737 SANIALSKDVLSEKG
-752 TFVFNVSDLFNSRK
+752 TLVLNVSDVFNSRR

-775 KENPTSINYQ
+775 KENPTSINNQ

-803 QKKDQGRERRGG
+803 QKKKQGREQRGG
-815 GDYEGGEGFS
+815 EDYEGGEGFS
-825 RP
+825 TP

>member
-1 MNKTNLLFVT
+1 MKKTNLFFIIFTL
-11 FAITFFSVF
+11 TFFSVF
-20 SQKPQNNQISITGN
+20 SQKPQNDQISITGK

-48 VVLNNIETK
+48 VILNNQETK

-63 TDEKGNFTIKII
+63 TDENGNFNIKINT
-75 PGTYDIS
+75 GTYDIS
-82 FEFISFKTV
+82 FEFISFKTI
-91 KISKKIINSSLNF
+91 KISNKIINSSINF
-104 GTIILSED
+104 GTIKLSED
-112 SDKLDEIVIIAEK
+112 ADELDEIIIIAEK

-137 NVGKDMTVK
+137 NVGKDMTVR

-204 EKVEVITSPS
+204 ERVEVVTSPS

-222 AGILNIILRKGIT
+222 AGILNIILRKGVA
-235 TGLNGFMN
+235 TGLNGSLN

-249 TQYRVASNINFRTK
+249 TQYRIASNINFRTK
-263 KVNFFTNLGYRDSSG
+263 KVNLFTNLGYRNSSG

-284 NLSTFENESVNS
+284 NLSTFENESINS
-296 LRIEDRDF
+296 LRIEDRNF

-311 NINLGLEYFLSNE
+311 NINVGLEYFLSKE
-324 SSITGTYFY
+324 SSITGTYFF

-341 STNTIRVFDANDI
+341 SNNIIRVFDINDI
-354 LEFTDIRIQ
+354 LEFSDTRIQ

-369 KTSQISLNYT
+369 TTSQFALNYT
-379 NNLNSSGHKLTIDV
+379 NNINSSGHKLTIDF
-393 QYSDSKEI
+393 QYSESEEI
-401 ETAFIDDALAS
+401 EKAFINDSLA
-412 EKNITTEN
+412 EENNITTED
-420 SKSTLI
+420 SKNTLI
-426 QSDYVLPIGEHM
+426 QSDYVLPIGENT
-438 QFELGYRGDFQ
+438 QFEIGYRGEFQ
-449 DLNSNFLVNRTPELD
+449 DLTSDFLVTRTPTLD
-464 FNPSNNLIF
+464 FDPSNNLVF

-481 SQFGNKINKFSY
+481 SQFGSKLNKFSY

-503 VKVRLTNTNENFD
+503 VKVRLTNTNEKFD
-516 YRYSEVFPTINFG
+516 YKYTELFPTINVGF
-529 LERTDNQSFTL
+529 ERTEDQSFTI

-550 YWYLNPFE
+550 FWYLNPFE
-558 SRNSQNVIYKGNP
+558 SRSSQNVIYKGNP
-571 GLIPTFTNSFD
+571 ALIPTFTNSFD

-602 SVNAIQRVTRDEIRL
+602 SINAIQRVSRDEIRFI
-617 LDGVNQVITIREP
+617 DGVNQVITIREP
-630 INLASEDRYG
+630 INLASEDRFG
-640 FELTANYNPSKKVR
+640 FELTTNYNPSKKVR

-666 KGLYEYN
+666 KGLYAYN
-673 KFTIDETS
+673 KFIIDEIS
-681 GAIIS
+681 GDIIAT
-686 SPEIQDLGNINNSWF
+686 PEIQDLGNTNNSWF
-701 SRFNATFTLPWKIQM
+701 TRFNATFSLPWEIQM
-716 QNRLSYRGPRFTAQS
+716 QNRLSYRGPRKTVQS
-731 ESKGMF
+731 ESDGIF
-737 STNIALSKDVFNEKG
+737 SANIALSKDVFKEKG
-752 TFVFNVSDLFNSRK
+752 SLVLNVSDVFNSRK
-766 WRSTNFNPN
+766 RKSTNYNPN
-775 KENPTSINYQ
+775 KENPTSISYQ

-803 QKKDQGRERRGG
+803 QKKKQQRDRRGG
-815 GDYEGGEGFS
+815 DDFEGGEDFGS
-825 RP
+825 P

>member
-1 MNKTNLLFVT
+1 MNKISLFFIT
-11 FAITFFSVF
+11 FALTFLSVF

-48 VVLNNIETK
+48 VVLNNLETK

-75 PGTYDIS
+75 PGAYDIS
-82 FEFISFKTV
+82 FEFISFKTI

-104 GTIILSED
+104 GTIKLSED

-189 LSGTDALRQ
+189 LSGSDALRQ

-204 EKVEVITSPS
+204 ERVEVVTSPS

-222 AGILNIILRKGIT
+222 AGILNIILRKGVA
-235 TGLNGFMN
+235 TGLNGSLN
-243 ATIGDP
+243 TTIGDP
-249 TQYRVASNINFRTK
+249 IQYSIASNINFRTK
-263 KVNFFTNLGYRDSSG
+263 KINFFTNLGYRNSSS
-278 PGNFLT
+278 PGKFLT

-304 ERNRNGY
+304 ERKRNGY

-341 STNTIRVFDANDI
+341 STNAIQVFDVNNI
-354 LEFTDIRIQ
+354 LEYSDVRVQ

-369 KTSQISLNYT
+369 ETSQISLNYT
-379 NNLNSSGHKLTIDV
+379 NNINNSGHKLTIDF

-401 ETAFIDDALAS
+401 ETAFIDDSLAS
-412 EKNITTEN
+412 ENNITTEN

-449 DLNSNFLVNRTPELD
+449 DLNSNFLVNRIPELD
-464 FNPSNNLIF
+464 FNPSNNLTF

-516 YRYSEVFPTINFG
+516 YRYTEVFPTINFG

-602 SVNAIQRVTRDEIRL
+602 SVNAIQRVSRDEIRL

-686 SPEIQDLGNINNSWF
+686 MPETQDLGNINNSWF

-716 QNRLSYRGPRFTAQS
+716 QNRLSYRGPRYTAQS

-737 STNIALSKDVFNEKG
+737 SANIALSKDVLSEKG
-752 TFVFNVSDLFNSRK
+752 TLVLNVSDVFNSRR

-775 KENPTSINYQ
+775 KENPTSINNQ

-803 QKKDQGRERRGG
+803 QKKKQGREQRGG
-815 GDYEGGEGFS
+815 EDYEGGEGFS
-825 RP
+825 TP

>member
-1 MNKTNLLFVT
+1 MNKISLFFIT
-11 FAITFFSVF
+11 FALTFLSVF

-48 VVLNNIETK
+48 VVLNNLETK

-75 PGTYDIS
+75 PGAYDIS
-82 FEFISFKTV
+82 FEFISFKTI

-104 GTIILSED
+104 GTIKLSED

-189 LSGTDALRQ
+189 LSGSDALRQ

-204 EKVEVITSPS
+204 ERVEVVTSPS

-222 AGILNIILRKGIT
+222 AGILNIILRKGVA
-235 TGLNGFMN
+235 TGLNGSLN
-243 ATIGDP
+243 TTIGDP
-249 TQYRVASNINFRTK
+249 IQYSIASNINFRTK
-263 KVNFFTNLGYRDSSG
+263 KINFFTNLGYRNSSS

-304 ERNRNGY
+304 ERKRNGY

-341 STNTIRVFDANDI
+341 STNAIQVFDVNNI
-354 LEFTDIRIQ
+354 LEYSDVRVQ

-369 KTSQISLNYT
+369 ETSQISLNYT
-379 NNLNSSGHKLTIDV
+379 NNINSSGHKLTIDF

-401 ETAFIDDALAS
+401 ETAFIDDSLAS

-449 DLNSNFLVNRTPELD
+449 DLNSNFLVNRIPELD
-464 FNPSNNLIF
+464 FNPSNNLTF

-516 YRYSEVFPTINFG
+516 YRYTEVFPTINFG

-602 SVNAIQRVTRDEIRL
+602 SVNAIQRVSRDEIRL

-673 KFTIDETS
+673 KFTINETS

-686 SPEIQDLGNINNSWF
+686 MPEIQDLGNINNSWF

-716 QNRLSYRGPRFTAQS
+716 QNRLSYRGPRYTAQS

-737 STNIALSKDVFNEKG
+737 SANIALSKDVLSEKG
-752 TFVFNVSDLFNSRK
+752 TLVLNVSDVFNSRR

-775 KENPTSINYQ
+775 KENPTSINNQ

-803 QKKDQGRERRGG
+803 QKKKQGREQRGG
-815 GDYEGGEGFS
+815 EDYEGGEGFS
-825 RP
+825 TP

>member
-1 MNKTNLLFVT
+1 MKKTNLFFIIFTL
-11 FAITFFSVF
+11 IFFSVF
-20 SQKPQNNQISITGN
+20 SQKPQNDQISITGK

-48 VVLNNIETK
+48 VILNNQETK

-63 TDEKGNFTIKII
+63 TDENGNFNIKINT
-75 PGTYDIS
+75 GTYDIS
-82 FEFISFKTV
+82 FEFISFKTI
-91 KISKKIINSSLNF
+91 KISNKIINSSINF
-104 GTIILSED
+104 GTIKLSED
-112 SDKLDEIVIIAEK
+112 ADELDEIVIIAEK

-137 NVGKDMTVK
+137 NVGKDMTVR

-204 EKVEVITSPS
+204 ERVEVVTSPS

-222 AGILNIILRKGIT
+222 AGILNIILRKGVA
-235 TGLNGFMN
+235 TGLNGSLN

-249 TQYRVASNINFRTK
+249 TQYRIASNINFRTK
-263 KVNFFTNLGYRDSSG
+263 KVNLFTNLGYRNSSG

-284 NLSTFENESVNS
+284 NLSTFENESINS
-296 LRIEDRDF
+296 LRIEDRNF

-311 NINLGLEYFLSNE
+311 NINVGLEYFLSKE
-324 SSITGTYFY
+324 SSITGTYFF

-341 STNTIRVFDANDI
+341 SNNIIRVFDINDI
-354 LEFTDIRIQ
+354 LEFSDTRIQ

-369 KTSQISLNYT
+369 TTSQFALNYT
-379 NNLNSSGHKLTIDV
+379 NNINSSGHKLTIDF
-393 QYSDSKEI
+393 QYSESEEI
-401 ETAFIDDALAS
+401 EKAFINDSLA
-412 EKNITTEN
+412 EENNITTED
-420 SKSTLI
+420 SKNTLI
-426 QSDYVLPIGEHM
+426 QSDYVLPIGENT
-438 QFELGYRGDFQ
+438 QFEIGYRGEFQ
-449 DLNSNFLVNRTPELD
+449 DLTSDFLVTRTPTLD
-464 FNPSNNLIF
+464 FDPSNNLVF

-481 SQFGNKINKFSY
+481 SQFGSKLNKFSY

-503 VKVRLTNTNENFD
+503 VKVRLTNTNEKFD
-516 YRYSEVFPTINFG
+516 YKYTELFPTINVGF
-529 LERTDNQSFTL
+529 ERTEDQSFTI

-550 YWYLNPFE
+550 FWYLNPFE
-558 SRNSQNVIYKGNP
+558 SRSSQNVIYKGNP
-571 GLIPTFTNSFD
+571 ALIPTFTNSFD

-602 SVNAIQRVTRDEIRL
+602 SINAIQRVSRDEIRFI
-617 LDGVNQVITIREP
+617 DGVNQVITIREP
-630 INLASEDRYG
+630 INLASEDRFG
-640 FELTANYNPSKKVR
+640 FELTTNYNPSKKVR

-666 KGLYEYN
+666 KGLYAYN
-673 KFTIDETS
+673 KFIIDEIS
-681 GAIIS
+681 GDIIAT
-686 SPEIQDLGNINNSWF
+686 PEIQDLGNTNNSWF
-701 SRFNATFTLPWKIQM
+701 TRFNATFSLPWEIQM
-716 QNRLSYRGPRFTAQS
+716 QNRLSYRGPRKTVQS
-731 ESKGMF
+731 ESDGIF
-737 STNIALSKDVFNEKG
+737 SANIALSKDVFKEKG
-752 TFVFNVSDLFNSRK
+752 SLVLNVSDVFNSRK
-766 WRSTNFNPN
+766 RKSTNYNPN
-775 KENPTSINYQ
+775 KENPTSISYQ

-803 QKKDQGRERRGG
+803 QKKKQQRDRRS
-815 GDYEGGEGFS
+815 GDDFEGGEDFGS
-825 RP
+825 P